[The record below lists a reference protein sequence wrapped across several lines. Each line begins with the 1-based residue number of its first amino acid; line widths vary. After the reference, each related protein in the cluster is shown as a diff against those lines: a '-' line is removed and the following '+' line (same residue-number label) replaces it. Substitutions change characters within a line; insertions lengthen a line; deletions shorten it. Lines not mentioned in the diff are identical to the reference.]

1 MKTYR
6 SMMFPAILI
15 LAGLALLLAGNSGV
29 IQFDSLAKF
38 WPLAVVAA
46 GLAQIDPLRGNEQ
59 R

>member
-1 MKTYR
+1 MKTFR
-6 SMMFPAILI
+6 SMAFPALLI
-15 LAGLALLLAGNSGV
+15 VAGLSLLLAANSGA
-29 IQFDSLAKF
+29 IQLDSLAKF

>member
-1 MKTYR
+1 MHTLR
-6 SMMFPAILI
+6 TTAFPALLI
-15 LAGLALLLAGNSGV
+15 LAGFALLLAANAGA
-29 IQFDSLAKF
+29 IQLDSIAKF

>member
-1 MKTYR
+1 MKTFR
-6 SMMFPAILI
+6 PMAFPALLI
-15 LAGLALLLAGNSGV
+15 VSGLALLLAANAGA
-29 IQFDSLAKF
+29 IQLDSLVKF